1 MYKKITILFLSIFL
15 LGGLVGGS
23 VFAEGGATQDLQDRI
38 EESTMYLSSQ
48 SDFLSN
54 IEKKITDAVKNKN
67 DRSRG
72 MAEAQVKQYLLALDN
87 KSFYLEEMNKV
98 LNAEINKMNEQIKA
112 GDQNYHKS
120 EQFAKLQSRIDRSIK
135 ALDREKKFIL
145 EFIDKK
151 SKILNDKDIEKS
163 YEQAVVAKAEAEDF
177 IEKMKEQYGDDF
189 ALGQEFSDALREI
202 ANDLQMKIEAK
213 LPAPK
218 VSKEDEQKEY
228 DQKSIEKTNPSK
240 AESEQSLS
248 RRLLAP
254 QTGVSTQDLKLAAIV
269 VSSALLMV
277 ISSLAII
284 KRF

>member
-1 MYKKITILFLSIFL
+1 
-15 LGGLVGGS
+15 
-23 VFAEGGATQDLQDRI
+23 
-38 EESTMYLSSQ
+38 MYLSSQ

-202 ANDLQMKIEAK
+202 ANDLQMKIKAK